1 MKLFA
6 ILALTLFSGSA
17 FAIQPNMINFG
28 SINLEGLQIID
39 KDQQDTFQY
48 MIKKV
53 AKPTKKLIRNLQAES
68 NSLVV
73 SPIFELNQV
82 SSFKNVYVYV
92 GKTEEGTYELVRAL
106 VNRSGSVFI
115 IDQDITSVEKD
126 SMEVVHGVA
135 PEQEKFTVKSLNGT
149 LFP

>member
-6 ILALTLFSGSA
+6 ILAFTFFSGSA
-17 FAIQPNMINFG
+17 FAIQPNMINFAN
-28 SINLEGLQIID
+28 INLEGLQIID

-53 AKPTKKLIRNLQAES
+53 AKPTKKLIRDLQAES

-73 SPIFELNQV
+73 SPIYELNQV
-82 SSFKNVYVYV
+82 SAFKNVYVYI

-106 VNRSGSVFI
+106 VNRSGTVYV
-115 IDQDITSVEKD
+115 IDQDITNVEKD
-126 SMEVVHGVA
+126 SMEVIHGVK
-135 PEQEKFTVKSLNGT
+135 PDQETFTVKSLNGT